1 MLSSEKIKQE
11 ALHLGF
17 TVCGMS
23 VASQANSETARHFKE
38 WINAGCHA
46 EMKYMENYEEV
57 RLDPRQLVEGAQTI
71 ICVALNYYPNH
82 FIPEE
87 EYQIAWYA
95 YGKDYHE
102 VMKVKLNALLERI
115 TNEFEMGKKELDDT
129 LLVGRTFCDTAP
141 ILEKYWA
148 WQSGLGWIG
157 KNTQL
162 IIPQMGPCFFLGEIV
177 INQKVDSYD
186 VPGKNRCG
194 KCTRCIDHCPTKAI
208 EAPFRL
214 NAARCLSY
222 LTIEYRGEFND
233 QNKPKINHTIYGCND
248 CIKACPWNRFSKPT
262 FVEDFEAS
270 PDLLMM
276 KKEDWRNLSEEKY
289 KSLFKGSA
297 IKRAKYAGLIRNIK
311 AIAENEETV
320 K

>member
-23 VASQANSETARHFKE
+23 VATQVDSETARHFKE
-38 WINAGCHA
+38 WIDAGCHA
-46 EMKYMENYEEV
+46 EMKYMENYEEI
-57 RLDPRQLVEGAQTI
+57 RLDPRKLVEGAQTI
-71 ICVALNYYPNH
+71 ISVALNYYPNH
-82 FIPEE
+82 YIPDE

-115 TNEFEMGKKELDDT
+115 TDEFEMEKKKSDDT

-186 VPGKNRCG
+186 FPGKNHCG

-214 NAARCLSY
+214 NATRCLSY
-222 LTIEYRGEFND
+222 LTIEYRGEFKD
-233 QNKPKINHTIYGCND
+233 RNKPKINQTIYGCND

>member
-1 MLSSEKIKQE
+1 MLSSENIKQE

-23 VASQANSETARHFKE
+23 VATPVDLETAHHFKK
-38 WINAGCHA
+38 WIDAGCHS
-46 EMKYMENYEEV
+46 EMKYMENYEEI
-57 RLDPRQLVEGAQTI
+57 RLDPMLLLEGAQTI
-71 ICVALNYYPNH
+71 ISVALNYYPKQ
-82 FIPEE
+82 FIDKE

-102 VMKVKLNALLERI
+102 VMKAKLNALLQII
-115 TNEFEMGKKELDDT
+115 TDAFDKEKKESDSS
-129 LLVGRTFCDTAP
+129 LLTGRVFCDTAP

-186 VPGKNRCG
+186 APAKNRCG

-208 EAPFRL
+208 EAPSKL

-222 LTIEYRGEFND
+222 LTIEHRGKFND
-233 QNKPKINHTIYGCND
+233 QRKPKIDQTIYGCND
-248 CIKACPWNRFSKPT
+248 CIQACPWNRFSKPSL
-262 FVEDFEAS
+262 VEDFQAS
-270 PDLLMM
+270 TELLMM

-289 KSLFKGSA
+289 KRLFKGSA
-297 IKRAKYAGLIRNIK
+297 IKRAKYAGLIRNIN
-311 AIAENEETV
+311 AVTANEDLA